1 MSIQQRPRLS
11 QPCSHLFQLSSSDF
25 RGAMGPA
32 FPFLTCFFPGG
43 HHLTLLRTPASGR
56 KLLQGPEDSRTPL
69 TARCEP
75 SFTVQALASW
85 RKIQRYYQ
93 QYTMVFSYYGED
105 TGHVSLSS
113 SQSWNLSTSPPVA
126 GEAMGFILSFS
137 TGGPHYPPTT
147 GGCGI
152 KPIGLTFT

>member
-43 HHLTLLRTPASGR
+43 HHLTLLRTLDSGR
-56 KLLQGPEDSRTPL
+56 KLLQRPENSRTPL

-75 SFTVQALASW
+75 SPGSGLLEEDTELLLAVH
-85 RKIQRYYQ
+85 
-93 QYTMVFSYYGED
+93 MMLSYYGED
-105 TGHVSLSS
+105 TGHVSPSS

-137 TGGPHYPPTT
+137 TGDPHYPPTT
-147 GGCGI
+147 GGCRI
-152 KPIGLTFT
+152 KPIGLTCT